1 MPRFLRPQPFWL
13 RLFLGGLIGLA
24 VFSARLTAQPFEAS
38 PPEPAPKQVLEQAFE
53 KALAGGYLTRFPD
66 GQAHLDQPVS
76 RAALAT
82 VLVKAFDLT
91 RRAPA
96 LTPPAVLHDV
106 PQDYWAKP
114 AIDTV
119 VSRDIM
125 GGYRAG
131 RFYPDQPVSRAE
143 GFAILAQAYGVYPFS
158 ESEIETL
165 LAPFA
170 DQADVPLWARKA
182 LATALS
188 EGFMPPS
195 AANRLNA
202 ASPMTRGDLATAMAW
217 WVDRQQR
224 PHPAKGL

>member
-1 MPRFLRPQPFWL
+1 MPCFIRPQPL
-13 RLFLGGLIGLA
+13 RLSVLLACLACLA
-24 VFSARLTAQPFEAS
+24 VFPARLTAQSSEAS
-38 PPEPAPKQVLEQAFE
+38 PPEPGPKQVLEQAFE

-66 GQAHLDQPVS
+66 GQAHLEQPVS

-82 VLVKAFDLT
+82 VLVKAFDLA

-96 LTPPAVLHDV
+96 LTPPPVLLDV
-106 PQDYWAKP
+106 PRDYWAKP

-125 GGYRAG
+125 SGYRAG
-131 RFYPDQPVSRAE
+131 RFYPDQPVSRGE

-158 ESEIETL
+158 DSEIEAL

-188 EGFMPPS
+188 EGFMPP
-195 AANRLNA
+195 AAPNRLNIA
-202 ASPMTRGDLATAMAW
+202 PPMTRGDLATAMAW

-224 PHPAKGL
+224 PSPAKGL